1 MNPRCEV
8 LVVGGSVAGAAL
20 AIHLGRLGIH
30 VVVCDKA
37 RFPRRKTCGEGLLP
51 HGSAEL
57 KSLGLGDPPG
67 FPVAGLRYFAPSGHS
82 ASQRFDA
89 CDLGPG
95 WVVHR
100 DAFDRWLLDLARA
113 TPNVEVRED
122 TPVLHVAVDEGGA
135 AAAGLRARI
144 VVGADGPHSILH
156 RFGPFRRIEPAR
168 ARVGMSAVVT
178 GYPAGDLVD
187 VHLGKGGEAY
197 VGPTGSGEVS
207 LALLLERG
215 TRPEDLIASIP
226 ALKDIRIV
234 HPFIGAGPLGVRV
247 APVVHGRLLLLGD
260 AAGAVDPISGEGMS
274 LALLSAR
281 SAAAAIREALE
292 SGDMGALDRYAEA
305 RRLLMAPASR
315 MAGLILRMTK
325 HPWLADRVVR
335 KLAQDPPLFGRLL
348 RAACGAGS
356 LGLLEPARLVL

>member
-1 MNPRCEV
+1 MPRCDV

-20 AIHLGRLGIH
+20 AVHLGRLGIQ

-51 HGSAEL
+51 HGAAEL
-57 KSLGLGDPPG
+57 RSLGLGEPPG
-67 FPVAGLRYFAPSGHS
+67 FPVSGLRYFGPSGDA
-82 ASQRFDA
+82 ASQRFDG
-89 CDLGPG
+89 CGLERG

-100 DAFDRWLLDLARA
+100 DRFDRWLLDHARA
-113 TPNVEVRED
+113 TPNVTVRED
-122 TPVLHVAVDEGGA
+122 TPVAQVVVDEGGVVA
-135 AAAGLRARI
+135 ASVRARI
-144 VVGADGPHSILH
+144 VVGADGLHSILH
-156 RFGPFRRIEPAR
+156 RFGPFRRIEPNR
-168 ARVGMSAVVT
+168 RRVGMSAVVA
-178 GYPAGDLVD
+178 GYPAGDMVD

-226 ALKDIRIV
+226 ALRDIRIGQ
-234 HPFIGAGPLGVRV
+234 PFIGAGPLGVRV
-247 APVVHGRLLLLGD
+247 APVVHGRMLLLGD

-281 SAAAAIREALE
+281 AAAAPIREAIE
-292 SGDMGALDRYAEA
+292 TGDFGALDRYAEA
-305 RRLLMAPASR
+305 RRKLMAPASR

-335 KLAQDPPLFGRLL
+335 KLAHDAPLFGRLL